1 MAKNSYDVNYDDKR
15 FTQVEKE
22 EKAEL
27 KESNSMY
34 DGMINSSD
42 KYYDEQINA
51 VENWGDTQAQLQQ
64 EQTDFTIEKIEQQK
78 DQAHKDYLKEQSG
91 AYVDWQKQSN
101 QYGVNAEKRAE
112 NGLAFTGY
120 SESSQVAMYNQYQ
133 QRVAV
138 ARETVNRAILEYD
151 NMMKEARLQNNAA
164 LAQIAFQTLQ
174 TTLELSLRGF
184 QYKNELILAKADA
197 KAKIKDRSYNKYQNV
212 LAQINQENAL
222 AEQIRR
228 YNTTLAEEKRQF
240 NENLALQKAKLDE
253 EKRQYDIKNSQNNG
267 GLHQLPVGDEE
278 GDGKINGEDGSFS
291 TYEEAVAYMK
301 EHGASDGVGGLMT
314 RSEWSRRKASL
325 KTSGIGSTEVKNY
338 DTYSGYITDYVEYH
352 TGS

>member
-1 MAKNSYDVNYDDKR
+1 MAKTSYDVNYDDKR

-27 KESNSMY
+27 KESNKMY

-42 KYYDEQINA
+42 KYYDKQINA

-78 DQAHKDYLKEQSG
+78 AQAHKDYLKEQSG

-101 QYGVNAEKRAE
+101 QYGVNAEKQAE

-133 QRVAV
+133 NRVAV
-138 ARETVNRAILEYD
+138 ARESVNRAMLEYD

-174 TTLELSLRGF
+174 TTLELSLQGF
-184 QYKNELILAKADA
+184 QYKNELVLAKADA

-222 AEQIRR
+222 AEQIRQ
-228 YNTTLAEEKRQF
+228 YNTSLAEEKRQF

-253 EKRQYDIKNSQNNG
+253 EKRQYNIKNSQNNG
-267 GLHQLPVGDEE
+267 VLQQLPVGDEDKTLADLTEEQQKALYQQIGMNRTHNGRVYTIESLYNE
-278 GDGKINGEDGSFS
+278 GTISETQAKELLEMFS
-291 TYEEAVAYMK
+291 
-301 EHGASDGVGGLMT
+301 D
-314 RSEWSRRKASL
+314 
-325 KTSGIGSTEVKNY
+325 
-338 DTYSGYITDYVEYH
+338 
-352 TGS
+352 